1 MCWTFHL
8 PMCWASPLTDV
19 LNPHPC
25 FPCSAEKDNCWL
37 LISNSSFP
45 QGRINPPIRGPI
57 VAPSMA
63 HISNFAS
70 QFNMSQSPYKGFNSG
85 KPTSLVKVATMYQ
98 SPYKGFN
105 RMAVG
110 LKKSRR
116 TKSINPPIRGS
127 IGLLRKWLR
136 RVWRGINPPIRGSI
150 EQDNALF
157 RNYKHKR

>member
-1 MCWTFHL
+1 MSIIPEDLPMCWTFHL

-105 RMAVG
+105 SGFIIEDYEGRKYQSPYKGFNRWQVG
-110 LKKSRR
+110 KWVALMMV
-116 TKSINPPIRGS
+116 SIP
-127 IGLLRKWLR
+127 L
-136 RVWRGINPPIRGSI
+136 
-150 EQDNALF
+150 
-157 RNYKHKR
+157 